1 MRIAV
6 LGTGDVGRALAT
18 AFVKAGHDVALG
30 SRTSGNAVAVAWAG
44 EAATGEPTGTASQGS
59 FAEVAESAEVIV
71 LAVSGLNA
79 LDALDGAGA
88 ANLAGKVLVD
98 ATNPMDLSEG
108 FPPKIAV
115 PAEGSVGAAVQA
127 RFPDAKV
134 VKTLNTVNN
143 AVMVQ
148 PGLVPGH
155 HNLFLSGDD
164 AEAKDTVAGLLGD
177 LGWRREQLL
186 DLGGIASA
194 RGPEQLLPMWCEL
207 FGALPG
213 KAFNIA
219 VVTS

>member
-18 AFVKAGHDVALG
+18 AFAKAGHDVGLG
-30 SRTSGNAVAVAWAG
+30 SRTSGNAVAVEWAAG
-44 EAATGEPTGTASQGS
+44 APGVASQGS
-59 FAEVAESAEVIV
+59 FAEVAAAAEVVV

-79 LDALDGAGA
+79 LDALDGAGS

-98 ATNPMDLSEG
+98 ATNPMDLSGG
-108 FPPKIAV
+108 FPPKVVV
-115 PAEGSVGAAVQA
+115 PAEGSVGAAIQA
-127 RFPDAKV
+127 RFPEAKV

-143 AVMVQ
+143 AVMVE

-164 AEAKDTVAGLLGD
+164 TGAKETVAGLLGD
-177 LGWRREQLL
+177 LGWRREQLI

-194 RGPEQLLPMWCEL
+194 RGPEQMLPMWCEL